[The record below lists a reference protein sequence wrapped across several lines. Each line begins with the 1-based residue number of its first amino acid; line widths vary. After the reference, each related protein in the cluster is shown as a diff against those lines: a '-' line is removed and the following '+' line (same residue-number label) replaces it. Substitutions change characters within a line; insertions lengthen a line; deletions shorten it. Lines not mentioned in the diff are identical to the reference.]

1 MSDTGGLAVAHG
13 KTKKAA
19 GRARSGS
26 RTSQVRHDTVSD
38 TQNCCLCCKPGKSLP
53 LQWDIRYWRQ
63 PA

>member
-26 RTSQVRHDTVSD
+26 RTSQVRHDTTAD
-38 TQNCCLCCKPGKSLP
+38 TQNYYLRLGSAASLGKACL
-53 LQWDIRYWRQ
+53 
-63 PA
+63 